1 MLSALLK
8 AFAQFADPRLRR
20 VLWRSL
26 ALAVAVLAALAVG
39 LWLAIDALGA
49 VGIGWLD
56 AIVDV
61 AAGAGVAVLAW
72 LLFPAAV
79 SVTVGLFL
87 EDAAA
92 AVEARHYPDLPPA
105 RAQPMGEAVL
115 ASVRFAGAALLLN
128 LLALPLYLALFFVPP
143 LNVFVF
149 YGLNG
154 YLLGREYFELV
165 ALRRLDERR
174 VRELR
179 RAQAGRVFAAG
190 VIVTALLTVPVVNL
204 VAPIAAT
211 AFMLHLFEGLRRPA
225 ARRGPA

>member
-1 MLSALLK
+1 LFSALFK

-26 ALAVAVLAALAVG
+26 GLALAVLAALAVG
-39 LWLAIDALGA
+39 LWLVLGALGA
-49 VGIGWLD
+49 VGIGWID

-61 AAGAGVAVLAW
+61 AAGVGVAVVAW

-105 RAQPMGEAVL
+105 RAQPVGEAVL
-115 ASVRFAGAALLLN
+115 AGARFAGAALLLN
-128 LLALPLYLALFFVPP
+128 LLVLPLYLALFFIPP
-143 LNVFVF
+143 LNIFVF

-179 RAQAGRVFAAG
+179 RAQSGRVFVAG

-225 ARRGPA
+225 A

>member
-1 MLSALLK
+1 LFSALFK

-20 VLWRSL
+20 ILWRSL
-26 ALAVAVLAALAVG
+26 ALALAVLAALAAG

-56 AIVDV
+56 AIVNV
-61 AAGAGVAVLAW
+61 AAGAGVAVVAW

-105 RAQPMGEAVL
+105 RAQPVGEAVL
-115 ASVRFAGAALLLN
+115 AGIRFAGTALLLN
-128 LLALPLYLALFFVPP
+128 LLALPLYLALFFIPP
-143 LNVFVF
+143 LNIFVF

-165 ALRRLDERR
+165 ALRRLDEQG

-179 RAQAGRVFAAG
+179 RGQSGRVFAAG

-211 AFMLHLFEGLRRPA
+211 AFMLHLFERLRRPA
-225 ARRGPA
+225 A